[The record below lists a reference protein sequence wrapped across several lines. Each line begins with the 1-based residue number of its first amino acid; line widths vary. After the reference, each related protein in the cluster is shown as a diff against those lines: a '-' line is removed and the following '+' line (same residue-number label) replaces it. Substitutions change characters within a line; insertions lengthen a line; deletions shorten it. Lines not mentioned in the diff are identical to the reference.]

1 MLRYCKHLHLILIYS
16 FTNIF
21 LFFQNM
27 LEFQK
32 EIRSILQENEDLIK
46 MLQNVA
52 FDDGNSIENSH
63 L

>member
-1 MLRYCKHLHLILIYS
+1 MH
-16 FTNIF
+16 FTN
-21 LFFQNM
+21 LQNM

-32 EIRSILQENEDLIK
+32 EIRSVLQENEDLIK